1 MSKRKKPDS
10 EVPTGAEDI
19 EINEALLGFDDDA
32 ADGLPG
38 DDGLPGEDGFDES
51 ELGDLEDALGDEE
64 EDDDGEE
71 GDDGGEEEDDGDG
84 DGDDGGGELPP
95 ETEDDATLPVDASEL
110 ESGEEVDLSAHT
122 LSTAQA
128 RLIAP
133 HLVQNGDLAKLKLA
147 TSTLSISDLK
157 EDDELEWDSE
167 EYTDVEAIIIAE
179 CALARAILFRAQFR
193 AITARVTA
201 SHRSPVVLR
210 ARSQVPEGVAA
221 EARAAR
227 PRAQPDLRRRRA
239 RALGGDRGEHHA
251 RVPEPR
257 VEPRRRARWAL
268 LRRGDHGEH
277 DALVPQPDV
286 QCDPGVAPAG
296 DTRGVGEREGVDPRP
311 PPLSS
316 SLRAQREGG
325 AAAPPTHTTPRTPVR
340 VSQTPFR
347 GWPGG
352 SSLPEEY
359 VLHAARAQSC
369 RQWAIS
375 CD

>member
-110 ESGEEVDLSAHT
+110 EAGEEVDLSAHT

-179 CALARAILFRAQFR
+179 CALARAILFRAQFPR
-193 AITARVTA
+193 NYGP
-201 SHRSPVVLR
+201 SHRESPAAHPSCSLR
-210 ARSQVPEGVAA
+210 APSQVPEGVAA

-277 DALVPQPDV
+277 DALVPQLDV
-286 QCDPGVAPAG
+286 QCDPGVAAAG

-311 PPLSS
+311 PPLSVLS
-316 SLRAQREGG
+316 SPEGG
-325 AAAPPTHTTPRTPVR
+325 RRRRPTHSHTTHACESEPDSLQGLAGRILPSGGVRTACRPRTIMPPVGD
-340 VSQTPFR
+340 F
-347 GWPGG
+347 
-352 SSLPEEY
+352 L
-359 VLHAARAQSC
+359 
-369 RQWAIS
+369 
-375 CD
+375 

>member
-51 ELGDLEDALGDEE
+51 ELGDLEDALGDDGGEE
-64 EDDDGEE
+64 GDDDGEE

-110 ESGEEVDLSAHT
+110 EAGEEVDLSAHT

-179 CALARAILFRAQFR
+179 CAAARAILFRNYPESP
-193 AITARVTA
+193 RVTR
-201 SHRSPVVLR
+201 RSPVVLPP
-210 ARSQVPEGVAA
+210 RS
-221 EARAAR
+221 
-227 PRAQPDLRRRRA
+227 L
-239 RALGGDRGEHHA
+239 
-251 RVPEPR
+251 
-257 VEPRRRARWAL
+257 
-268 LRRGDHGEH
+268 
-277 DALVPQPDV
+277 
-286 QCDPGVAPAG
+286 AG
-296 DTRGVGEREGVDPRP
+296 T
-311 PPLSS
+311 
-316 SLRAQREGG
+316 
-325 AAAPPTHTTPRTPVR
+325 
-340 VSQTPFR
+340 
-347 GWPGG
+347 
-352 SSLPEEY
+352 
-359 VLHAARAQSC
+359 
-369 RQWAIS
+369 
-375 CD
+375 